1 MKTYLSASVLAIT
14 MAGVITA
21 CTSAPDA
28 SIDAKSSAVAPPAA
42 LTAPAPVASP
52 APAMIE
58 SPPPVDPE
66 VGKEMLA
73 SLTLP
78 AAGAA
83 KLTVTS
89 AGWANGADI
98 AFRYTQYETNTFPG
112 LTWTAGPAATK
123 SYAIIMQDTDL
134 VMRGSPILHWSV
146 VNIPASVTKLAPGM
160 TPEQIPA
167 GSIYGP
173 NYKGMT
179 QPYLGPRTPPG
190 AKHRYHMQ
198 VLALDTMLPA
208 DFAPKNYA
216 ELIEP
221 LKGHVIGVGDVV
233 GLGQE
238 KKAS

>member
-1 MKTYLSASVLAIT
+1 MRNFASIAALAAVMMVAAPAFAQSPEPPAVEAGKDLLASVTLAT
-14 MAGVITA
+14 
-21 CTSAPDA
+21 P
-28 SIDAKSSAVAPPAA
+28 
-42 LTAPAPVASP
+42 
-52 APAMIE
+52 
-58 SPPPVDPE
+58 
-66 VGKEMLA
+66 
-73 SLTLP
+73 
-78 AAGAA
+78 GAA
-83 KLTVTS
+83 KLTVTTP
-89 AGWANGADI
+89 GWKEGADI
-98 AFRYTQYETNTFPG
+98 DFKYTQYQGNAFPG
-112 LTWTAGPAATK
+112 LEWTKGPAATK

-146 VNIPASVTKLAPGM
+146 VNIPASVTMLAPGM

-190 AKHRYHMQ
+190 PKHRYHIQ

-221 LKGHVIGVGDVV
+221 QIGRAHV
-233 GLGQE
+233 
-238 KKAS
+238 